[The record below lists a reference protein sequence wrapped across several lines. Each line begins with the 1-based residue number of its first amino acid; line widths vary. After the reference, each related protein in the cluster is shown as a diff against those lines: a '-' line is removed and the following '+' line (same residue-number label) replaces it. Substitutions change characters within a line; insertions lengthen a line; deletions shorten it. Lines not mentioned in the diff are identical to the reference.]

1 MLKVCEAGWFTD
13 LTVGNEYQAT
23 NTSKQLVSH
32 VEASRS
38 NVLNNYEGKTLWL
51 FARII

>member
-1 MLKVCEAGWFTD
+1 MMEVC
-13 LTVGNEYQAT
+13 EYQAT
-23 NTSKQLVSH
+23 NTSKQIVSQ